1 MKFENHEICQVLM
14 ISYEVVKKME
24 NVGASF
30 LQWWASEGSKQA
42 VVRDDQSAQLRPTHP
57 DGRRKDESFLHDL
70 QVAASNTRQ
79 RLSAIKG

>member
-42 VVRDDQSAQLRPTHP
+42 VVRDDQSAQSK
-57 DGRRKDESFLHDL
+57 RRFVSPRS
-70 QVAASNTRQ
+70 ASR
-79 RLSAIKG
+79 RFKY